1 MEGFY
6 NEMLGDIGARS
17 REAQTMADNNRLFA
31 QQIENRRQSVQGV
44 SLNDEASRA
53 AFSSGRISCCA
64 GSFDY

>member
-1 MEGFY
+1 
-6 NEMLGDIGARS
+6 MLGDIGARS

-44 SLNDEASRA
+44 SLNDEASQPVLFPA
-53 AFSSGRISCCA
+53 GVSGCCA